1 MKRNETK
8 KGPKGYLPR
17 QLNHL
22 IFDIRAYEFGVEFL
36 KFVGFLDNL
45 EKNLKRLRHPRQL
58 TNVLFP

>member
-8 KGPKGYLPR
+8 KGPKEYVPR
-17 QLNHL
+17 QLNHF

-45 EKNLKRLRHPRQL
+45 EKNLTRLRHPRQL